1 MKREPITDSRYQEQ
15 QETLDEIASKL
26 GVVAY
31 RPDSHRS
38 VGDKNA
44 VLFYL
49 KEDAVHNRQVDR
61 QPTHYTRS
69 EAADMK
75 KYKGVE
81 ISPEYIYRDH
91 FWRFE
96 NSNRNGQGDLSYA
109 NYGKIDLS
117 DTDWKN
123 ALEGHILLAL
133 TRKLQA
139 RYIAKIGGYLGVQEA
154 DDTYNHLNQEII
166 KAFKMAYGV
175 GFLGSVNYYDE
186 ERKKIVAGEKS
197 VYEEYT
203 GQKVFNF
210 QCSFIVP
217 TQDEE
222 LERLIREWN
231 AGRRC
236 QTGPNVD
243 EILSRVDEIGGIH
256 IIWY

>member
-31 RPDSHRS
+31 RPDSHRA

-49 KEDAVHNRQVDR
+49 KEDAVHNRKVDR
-61 QPTHYTRS
+61 QPAHYTRS
-69 EAADMK
+69 EAADLK
-75 KYKGVE
+75 KYKGIE
-81 ISPEYIYRDH
+81 APPEYIYRDP
-91 FWRFE
+91 FWNFE
-96 NSNRNGQGDLSYA
+96 NTDWNRTENMDYA
-109 NYGKIDLS
+109 NCGEIDLRGPR
-117 DTDWKN
+117 WREI
-123 ALEGHILLAL
+123 LEGHILLAL
-133 TRKLQA
+133 TRRLQA
-139 RYIAKIGGYLGVQEA
+139 RYIAGIGGYLEVQEA
-154 DDTYNHLNQEII
+154 DDTYNHLNREII
-166 KAFKMAYGV
+166 KAFKMAHGV

-203 GQKVFNF
+203 GQKVLNF

-217 TQDEE
+217 TQDET